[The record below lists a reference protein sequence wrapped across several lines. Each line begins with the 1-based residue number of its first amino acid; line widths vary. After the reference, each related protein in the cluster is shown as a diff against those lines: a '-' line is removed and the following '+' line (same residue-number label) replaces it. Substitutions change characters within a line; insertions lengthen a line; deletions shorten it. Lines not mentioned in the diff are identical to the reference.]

1 MVRSAM
7 QSRVLSFLPEL
18 RLLVSDSLYAIWE
31 ESARAGEPPPPLPYW
46 SVPWIGGQAL
56 ARHLLDHPELVRG
69 KRVLDVGV
77 GSGLVAIAAALSGA
91 ASVHATDIDARAL
104 EVARD
109 NAALNGVQLE
119 LERRDVLDDTLDT
132 DVVLVGDLFYE
143 RPLAE
148 RVLPFLQRH
157 RVALVGDPGRTY
169 FPRALFTELGRY
181 DVPTTT
187 EVEGRVVRATAVYQL
202 T

>member
-1 MVRSAM
+1 MSPRA
-7 QSRVLSFLPEL
+7 LSFLPEL
-18 RLLVSDSLYAIWE
+18 RLSLADSLYEVWE
-31 ESARAGEPPPPLPYW
+31 SQARAGEPPPPLPYW

-69 KRVLDVGV
+69 QRVLDVGV
-77 GSGLVAIAAALSGA
+77 GSGLVAIAAALAGA
-91 ASVHATDIDARAL
+91 ATVHATDIDPRAL

-109 NAALNGVQLE
+109 NAALNGVHLT
-119 LERRDVLDDTLDT
+119 LERRDVLDDTLDA

-157 RVALVGDPGRTY
+157 RVALVGDPRRTY
-169 FPRALFTELGRY
+169 FPRERFTELARY

-187 EVEGRVVRATAVYQL
+187 EVEGHALRPTWVYRL